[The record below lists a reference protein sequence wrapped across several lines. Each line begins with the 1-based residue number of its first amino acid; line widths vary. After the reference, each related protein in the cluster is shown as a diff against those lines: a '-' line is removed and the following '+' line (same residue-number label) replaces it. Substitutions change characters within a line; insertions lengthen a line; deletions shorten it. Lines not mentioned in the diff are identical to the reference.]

1 MKIDKNKN
9 PKNILVFFGREHHA
23 QKMSPVLDELIK
35 RGHNITVLLADN
47 SINIDPST
55 EYIHKY
61 SYKYIHASDYK
72 YDNEY
77 VQKEV
82 YSLLHKFLLNE
93 TVLKTV
99 PIFWFVNAILESQKD
114 IFRFYLILKNHK
126 PDVVMALHA
135 NNFFTKILLYL
146 AQELNIETV
155 AFQEGLLRNR
165 DQKTMKKQSSSAD
178 YVDKLFVWGELDRQA
193 YLNAGVKTSVF
204 AAGAAH
210 LDKWIKEKN
219 IYNKRKLYQKL
230 GANYPL
236 VVFAPPL
243 LSRYEGDFVADFI
256 AIAEFC
262 FINSISLMLNLHPF
276 DNYALQAVSELT
288 AKYNVKIK
296 PIGQSQYELMS
307 LCDVLITQHSTM
319 VVECAL
325 LGTPVIECNLS
336 SKTLEPKNYAYKIEN
351 KDELSIIVDIIKGIK
366 DTDIEKNI
374 ATLCGQN
381 TLLVDGNSTSRIVD
395 EITKTKR

>member
-146 AQELNIETV
+146 AQELNIEAV

-165 DQKTMKKQSSSAD
+165 DHM
-178 YVDKLFVWGELDRQA
+178 
-193 YLNAGVKTSVF
+193 
-204 AAGAAH
+204 
-210 LDKWIKEKN
+210 
-219 IYNKRKLYQKL
+219 
-230 GANYPL
+230 
-236 VVFAPPL
+236 
-243 LSRYEGDFVADFI
+243 GD
-256 AIAEFC
+256 EF
-262 FINSISLMLNLHPF
+262 LMRF
-276 DNYALQAVSELT
+276 
-288 AKYNVKIK
+288 
-296 PIGQSQYELMS
+296 
-307 LCDVLITQHSTM
+307 
-319 VVECAL
+319 
-325 LGTPVIECNLS
+325 
-336 SKTLEPKNYAYKIEN
+336 
-351 KDELSIIVDIIKGIK
+351 
-366 DTDIEKNI
+366 
-374 ATLCGQN
+374 
-381 TLLVDGNSTSRIVD
+381 
-395 EITKTKR
+395 